1 MRTCTH
7 CGREN
12 DDASQFCGDCG
23 LSLEQSLLSS
33 VSSNLNFNRL
43 ENPAAAPV
51 NRSGQSHSGNCP
63 ECGTRRVPGLPFCPS
78 CGRQVTA
85 PIEGVQACKKCG
97 TPLVPGA
104 QFCAAC
110 GMGIGTTPT
119 GQPRTSAYS
128 ARQAANLGKIVALS
142 ERGEAV
148 EKYSLAGVETTIG
161 RDGADLE
168 FRDDPFMSPLH
179 ARISVVDGQ
188 YTLRDLGSRNGTWMF
203 ISKPH
208 RLRDG
213 DLILIGSQVLLFRR
227 LGYPGPHPPETDA
240 TRRMGSLVPSADIAR
255 LVQLRSDGSQRDTI
269 HLSPGRNLGI
279 GRERGDWIFAYDPS
293 MSGLHAE
300 IRSEDADFVIV
311 DADSRN
317 GVAVSIRG
325 TVVLEPGAR
334 LLVGDKLIRLEVP

>member
-23 LSLEQSLLSS
+23 LVLDQHPQASGSLDLDLDQLDHPQAPPIDQS
-33 VSSNLNFNRL
+33 VSSG
-43 ENPAAAPV
+43 PAA
-51 NRSGQSHSGNCP
+51 CP
-63 ECGTRRVPGLPFCPS
+63 ECGTPRVPSLPFCPS

-85 PIEGVQACKKCG
+85 PMEGVTVCEKCG
-97 TPLVPGA
+97 TPVVPGA

-119 GQPRTSAYS
+119 GHPRTSAYT
-128 ARQAANLGKIVALS
+128 ARQTANLGTIVVLA
-142 ERGEAV
+142 ETGETT
-148 EKYSLAGVETTIG
+148 EQHSLAGTETTIG
-161 RDGADLE
+161 RDGANIE
-168 FRDDPFMSPLH
+168 FKDDPFMSPLH
-179 ARISVVDGQ
+179 AKISVVDNQ

-203 ISKPH
+203 IAEPH
-208 RLRDG
+208 RLSDG
-213 DLILIGSQVLLFRR
+213 DLVLIGSQVLLFRR
-227 LGYPGPHPPETDA
+227 LGYPGPQPPESDA

-279 GRERGDWIFAYDPS
+279 GRDRGDWIFPYDLS

-300 IRSEDADFVIV
+300 IRSEDADFVIL
-311 DADSRN
+311 DAGSRN
-317 GVAVSIRG
+317 GVAVSVRG
-325 TVVLEPGAR
+325 EVVLESNTR
-334 LLVGDKLIRLEVP
+334 LLVGDKMLRLEVP